1 MKNNLRPLTFLIAS
15 LSILS
20 GNAQFDAIPDSNAT
34 WLNTYLQYPWAS
46 ILGYYYH
53 YDQTDPDTVI
63 AGDVFKKLFLT
74 SNTGGP
80 SDYIGALRDNGSG
93 QVFICDQGSTTPAI
107 WCDFD
112 VMPGDTVLS
121 VFSWWMED
129 VLIHDVDTITIN
141 GTPRK
146 RIALSCPSSPGWTGD
161 YWIQGIGSTGG
172 FQFTNTCGSV
182 SGNGELV
189 CMTYNGIVQFGSNIG
204 GSGDCAFYL
213 GELDTQPQQNR
224 FIVFADPNSGLL
236 SIQQVGPKHS
246 SAQVTVFEVAGR
258 ALGTW
263 RMINAD
269 LLIEMNAWDRGAYVV
284 KIIDQQGKGSSHKFV
299 LY

>member
-1 MKNNLRPLTFLIAS
+1 M
-15 LSILS
+15 
-20 GNAQFDAIPDSNAT
+20 
-34 WLNTYLQYPWAS
+34 
-46 ILGYYYH
+46 
-53 YDQTDPDTVI
+53 
-63 AGDVFKKLFLT
+63 
-74 SNTGGP
+74 
-80 SDYIGALRDNGSG
+80 
-93 QVFICDQGSTTPAI
+93 
-107 WCDFD
+107 
-112 VMPGDTVLS
+112 
-121 VFSWWMED
+121 
-129 VLIHDVDTITIN
+129 
-141 GTPRK
+141 
-146 RIALSCPSSPGWTGD
+146 
-161 YWIQGIGSTGG
+161 
-172 FQFTNTCGSV
+172 
-182 SGNGELV
+182 
-189 CMTYNGIVQFGSNIG
+189 QFGSNIG

-284 KIIDQQGKGSSHKFV
+284 KKIVVQQGKGSSHKFV